1 MRALLLIAAAAVA
14 VAALPAPSSAASKYS
29 AFCSRWNGVCQ
40 RTCPPGVRKD
50 VCFATC
56 ADRRSA
62 CLENGCYHFNKTG
75 DECYA
80 NRGKK

>member
-1 MRALLLIAAAAVA
+1 
-14 VAALPAPSSAASKYS
+14 
-29 AFCSRWNGVCQ
+29 
-40 RTCPPGVRKD
+40 VRKD

-80 NRGKK
+80 NRGRK